1 MEVARGRTHG
11 RGMSRGL
18 SGEVAADR
26 GEIVIQVGTDQFAV
40 RVLEVDEGTSSL
52 EVCHEVEVAEVQSA
66 RCEALIDKAVR
77 PKQVVSLQRDRH
89 LALLIRSEERRV
101 GKACVSTCRSRWAP
115 AH

>member
-1 MEVARGRTHG
+1 MEVARCLTHE
-11 RGMSRGL
+11 RDLSREV
-18 SGEVAADR
+18 SGEVSADP

-89 LALLIRSEERRV
+89 LAMLIQHHLE
-101 GKACVSTCRSRWAP
+101 P
-115 AH
+115 ADIGTADRKSDV